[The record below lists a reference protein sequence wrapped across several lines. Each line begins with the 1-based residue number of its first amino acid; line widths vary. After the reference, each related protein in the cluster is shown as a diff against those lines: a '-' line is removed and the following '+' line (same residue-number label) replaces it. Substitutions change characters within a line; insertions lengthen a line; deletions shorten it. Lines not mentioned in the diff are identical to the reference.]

1 LSDGTLIILDA
12 GSGIRPLG
20 AALGACQAVLLLT
33 HYHWDHIQGM
43 PFFTPVYLPQSSI
56 RVYGPE
62 FNGEGPDELLTG
74 QMLAPYFPAPAS
86 EWLGLESYHIVTDGQ
101 ELSIG
106 TGTVRAGRLSH
117 PGLTYGYRIEDQ
129 GAVFCYLSDN
139 EPDVTTPEHVAAMI
153 DLVRGAD
160 LLVHD
165 CQYNEAEYIPRKGW
179 GHSTPRQAVHIA
191 AGAGVRRLMTF
202 HHDPAHSDEMVEAL
216 AEEVRELSGDF
227 EVMIA
232 REGEMIAL
240 YPGHMADGS
249 GAASRRKRVSPP
261 APSTSLERSS

>member
-1 LSDGTLIILDA
+1 
-12 GSGIRPLG
+12 
-20 AALGACQAVLLLT
+20 VLLLT

-86 EWLGLESYHIVTDGQ
+86 EWLGLESYHIVIEGQ
-101 ELSIG
+101 EMAIG
-106 TGTVRAGRLSH
+106 SARVCAGRLSH

-139 EPDVTTPEHVAAMI
+139 EPDVTTVEHVTSMVE
-153 DLVRGAD
+153 LVKGAD

-165 CQYNEAEYIPRKGW
+165 CQYNETEYLPRKGW
-179 GHSTPRQAVHIA
+179 GHSTPRQAVEIA
-191 AGAGVRRLMTF
+191 SRAGVQRLMTF

-216 AEEVRELSGDF
+216 AEEVRELGGDF

-232 REGEMIAL
+232 REGEKISL
-240 YPGHMADGS
+240 GPPHLADGS
-249 GAASRRKRVSPP
+249 RATPRKKRVSPP
-261 APSTSLERSS
+261 ARTTSLKRSG